1 MRVQPAGASVALCAQ
16 RKPSGRAGRLLT
28 QKLSDNYD
36 HVLDN
41 CLDASAGF
49 AVSTSKTTRRSGSA
63 ADPKQRK
70 AQGVLDN
77 LGESIVTG
85 RFPPGA
91 RLPTEEALVRK
102 LSVSRASLREGLNA
116 LARKGLIESRARRGT
131 SVLAKAQWDVLD
143 PDILRWMA
151 AGPPDEEFL
160 IALLEARTILEPAAA
175 RLAAQRASAAQI
187 LEIER
192 AFRGMA
198 DWVVR
203 DFDRCCQ
210 HDLVFHE
217 AILRASGNILLSR
230 LAVAIRAALLSIIRT
245 ATNVRKSYQ
254 DSLADHW
261 RVAVAIRERAPEE
274 AEQAMRA
281 LLAGTA
287 HDLKPVF
294 EPLSGRPAQKRQGR
308 GTRPGGRAINGSGR
322 TPAGLKRMKRGVR
335 L

>member
-49 AVSTSKTTRRSGSA
+49 AVSTRKTTRQSGSA

-143 PDILRWMA
+143 PDILRWMP

-175 RLAAQRASAAQI
+175 RLAGESYSAAQI
-187 LEIER
+187 L
-192 AFRGMA
+192 
-198 DWVVR
+198 
-203 DFDRCCQ
+203 
-210 HDLVFHE
+210 
-217 AILRASGNILLSR
+217 
-230 LAVAIRAALLSIIRT
+230 
-245 ATNVRKSYQ
+245 
-254 DSLADHW
+254 
-261 RVAVAIRERAPEE
+261 
-274 AEQAMRA
+274 
-281 LLAGTA
+281 
-287 HDLKPVF
+287 
-294 EPLSGRPAQKRQGR
+294 
-308 GTRPGGRAINGSGR
+308 
-322 TPAGLKRMKRGVR
+322 
-335 L
+335 